1 MGWVGNEGVD
11 INRGVSPVSSPVA
24 VLSHGGEFQKS
35 KVGVIKAVWFN
46 LVQFGIVSYTK
57 PHKTTPTLRENYTV
71 YTELHQLINFIYQ
84 STLTTPN
91 YSNYASLTST
101 KLTTAT
107 TSIKLNYTK
116 HTKLTRLHRSISTTL
131 TTSE

>member
-1 MGWVGNEGVD
+1 MGWMGNEGVD
-11 INRGVSPVSSPVA
+11 INRGVSPVSSPVT

-57 PHKTTPTLRENYTV
+57 PHKTTPTLRQNYTV
-71 YTELHQLINFIYQ
+71 YIKLHQRINFIYQ

-91 YSNYASLTST
+91 NTKYT
-101 KLTTAT
+101 KLQQ
-107 TSIKLNYTK
+107 L
-116 HTKLTRLHRSISTTL
+116 R
-131 TTSE
+131 